1 MKEETQTAPQHIL
14 WVDHEN
20 RIISFQK
27 AEGFEA
33 KMFLSHAL
41 KIAYA
46 FEMSSSGYRI
56 Q

>member
-1 MKEETQTAPQHIL
+1 MNEEIQTSPELTL
-14 WVDHEN
+14 WVDHTN
-20 RIISFQK
+20 RIISFRR
-27 AEGFEA
+27 AAGFEA
-33 KMFLSHAL
+33 KTFLSQSL

>member
-1 MKEETQTAPQHIL
+1 MKEEIQTAPELTL
-14 WVDHEN
+14 WVDHAN
-20 RIISFQK
+20 RIISFRK
-27 AEGFEA
+27 VEGFKA
-33 KMFLSHAL
+33 KVFLSQAL

>member
-1 MKEETQTAPQHIL
+1 MKEEIQTNPELVL
-14 WVDHEN
+14 WVDDTN
-20 RIISFQK
+20 RIISFRK

-33 KMFLSHAL
+33 KVFSSQAL